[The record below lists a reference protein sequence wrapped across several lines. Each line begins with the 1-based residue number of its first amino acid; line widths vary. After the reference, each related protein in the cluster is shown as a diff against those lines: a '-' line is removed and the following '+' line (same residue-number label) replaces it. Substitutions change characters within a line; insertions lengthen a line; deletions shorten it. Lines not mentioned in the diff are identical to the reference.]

1 VQRQRSFP
9 DQAYQDV
16 RESIADGRSNRF
28 LLSLGLAIEQ
38 RSWRNDVAS
47 EDLGIL
53 TEALTKFA
61 SRVLTRLERKAL
73 KRGRHFRQMRPEA
86 RHKLRLTLKK
96 LRYATEFF
104 LPLYS
109 SRAST
114 KKYLKQLSRL
124 QDALGEAKDIKTSR
138 TLLAEIREH
147 VDDPDAHRAL
157 GAVTGWQGHLQLAG
171 AGRLNDRWRKFKRTP
186 PFWPC

>member
-1 VQRQRSFP
+1 MLTRKT
-9 DQAYQDV
+9 
-16 RESIADGRSNRF
+16 NRF

-53 TEALTKFA
+53 TETLPKFA
-61 SRVLTRLERKAL
+61 ARVLTRLERNAL
-73 KRGRHFRQMRPEA
+73 KRGRGFRQMRPEA

-104 LPLYS
+104 LPFYS
-109 SRAST
+109 SQAST
-114 KKYLKQLSRL
+114 RKYLKQLSRL
-124 QDALGEAKDIKTSR
+124 QDALGEANDIQTSR
-138 TLLAEIREH
+138 TLLSDIRER
-147 VDDPDAHRAL
+147 VDSPDVHRAI
-157 GAVTGWQGHLQLAG
+157 GAVTGWQGHIELAG
-171 AGRLNDRWRKFKRTP
+171 AGRLHDSWRKFKRTA